1 MIIDKSDKPEEKILE
16 PESWAEVC
24 NYSVSRPIV
33 DQFKELGLQRTQDN
47 HCLPDIVQR
56 LQSKGQEEDFQIS
69 FHY

>member
-16 PESWAEVC
+16 PESCAEVG
-24 NYSVSRPIV
+24 NDSVSRPIV

-47 HCLPDIVQR
+47 QGLPDIVQR

>member
-16 PESWAEVC
+16 PESWAEVS

-33 DQFKELGLQRTQDN
+33 DQFKELGLQRSQDN

-56 LQSKGQEEDFQIS
+56 LQSKGQEENFQI
-69 FHY
+69 

>member
-33 DQFKELGLQRTQDN
+33 DQFKELGLQTTQDN
-47 HCLPDIVQR
+47 HCL
-56 LQSKGQEEDFQIS
+56 
-69 FHY
+69 